1 MLEAY
6 DVIVVGGGHAG
17 SEAGYVSAKMGKK
30 TLLLCLNKKMISNM
44 PCNPHIGGSAKGI
57 VVREIDALGGIMGK
71 IADQHYLQMKLL
83 NTSKG
88 PGVQSLRAQEDKK
101 LYPLGMQEF
110 LSKVPNLDIEE
121 HEAKEI
127 VTQGDKI
134 IGIKIEDG
142 SLIKAGAVI
151 LTTGT
156 HLESKIMRGFDV
168 QDGGPDGEKPAHGL
182 SKSLIDHGIELFR
195 LKTGTP
201 QRIDP
206 DSIDFS
212 VLEPQYGTDKKL
224 AFSYDTTEFLPLD
237 KQYPCYLTYTNEET
251 HRIIR
256 EHLKESSMYGGVIN
270 GIGPRYCPSI
280 ETKIVKF
287 FNKPRH
293 QLFLE
298 PESILMK
305 STYLQ
310 GFSTSMPIYVQDL
323 MVHSLKGLSKA
334 KIIKYAYAIE
344 YDAIKPMQFDKSL
357 MLHKIKGLFGA
368 GQIIGTS
375 GYEEAASLGLMAAIN
390 ACLYIDKKP
399 PFILKRDEAYIGIM
413 IDDLITKGT
422 EEPYRLLSSRSE
434 YRLIT
439 RSDNADTRLLKYGYE
454 LGLNSQ
460 ERYQNFL
467 NREQQIK
474 DACLQLKQMYVGINP
489 HLDAYLE
496 SIGFSKADPNTSYYN
511 IVKRQPVEY
520 KELLKINPSLP
531 SLSDT
536 LIEKLEIEIKYEGYI
551 AMQRRE
557 AEKVKTYEDYPIPD
571 GLDFLHMDGLS
582 LEAREKL
589 NIIRPNTIG
598 VAMRITNVHPAD
610 INALILHL
618 KHYKKD

>member
-1 MLEAY
+1 
-6 DVIVVGGGHAG
+6 
-17 SEAGYVSAKMGKK
+17 
-30 TLLLCLNKKMISNM
+30 
-44 PCNPHIGGSAKGI
+44 
-57 VVREIDALGGIMGK
+57 
-71 IADQHYLQMKLL
+71 
-83 NTSKG
+83 
-88 PGVQSLRAQEDKK
+88 
-101 LYPLGMQEF
+101 
-110 LSKVPNLDIEE
+110 
-121 HEAKEI
+121 
-127 VTQGDKI
+127 
-134 IGIKIEDG
+134 
-142 SLIKAGAVI
+142 
-151 LTTGT
+151 
-156 HLESKIMRGFDV
+156 
-168 QDGGPDGEKPAHGL
+168 
-182 SKSLIDHGIELFR
+182 
-195 LKTGTP
+195 
-201 QRIDP
+201 
-206 DSIDFS
+206 
-212 VLEPQYGTDKKL
+212 
-224 AFSYDTTEFLPLD
+224 
-237 KQYPCYLTYTNEET
+237 
-251 HRIIR
+251 
-256 EHLKESSMYGGVIN
+256 
-270 GIGPRYCPSI
+270 
-280 ETKIVKF
+280 
-287 FNKPRH
+287 
-293 QLFLE
+293 
-298 PESILMK
+298 
-305 STYLQ
+305 
-310 GFSTSMPIYVQDL
+310 
-323 MVHSLKGLSKA
+323 
-334 KIIKYAYAIE
+334 
-344 YDAIKPMQFDKSL
+344 MQFDKSL